1 VHADTRVGLPSGTG
15 TPTERPPGGAVD
27 PDAWLGIVE
36 REYLADFV
44 PAGGAVVKF
53 VVPPTE
59 PDREALREAL
69 RGAAERRGF
78 AFAVVDAASTKLHM
92 IDRLF
97 HAVARQIDWDG
108 LIRSF
113 LTGVLSQNELRL
125 PPSPSGLETAPS
137 GPGAAWAAAPDELR
151 LSVIAGLNDVPEPLL
166 RTHVDRWIWDAVF
179 RDYAM
184 SQEFRYA
191 LIHLCLDQ
199 LDPGIDPALGAA
211 IREWLLG
218 EIRLLSG
225 LKRAL
230 IFQKIA
236 RHNARHILFSLT
248 HWLER
253 AGKKGLVL
261 VLDISRYTVTRRP
274 IEPDGT
280 LYYSTAAVLDAYE
293 LLRQLID
300 ATDELEHC
308 FVCAVAAPEFLSD
321 ERRGMTSYHAL
332 NLRIAD
338 EVRDRYRPNPL
349 AALARLTG

>member
-1 VHADTRVGLPSGTG
+1 VHPNPLADVLTAEHPL
-15 TPTERPPGGAVD
+15 GGAVD
-27 PDAWLGIVE
+27 LEDWLDIVE

-44 PAGGAVVKF
+44 PAGGAAVKF

-59 PDREALREAL
+59 LDRQQLRAAL
-69 RGAAERRGF
+69 RGAAERHGLQ
-78 AFAVVDAASTKLHM
+78 FAVVDAESTKLHL
-92 IDRLF
+92 IDKLF
-97 HAVARQIDWDG
+97 HAVARQMDWDG
-108 LIRSF
+108 LIRAF
-113 LTGVLSQNELRL
+113 LIRVLSQNELRL
-125 PPSPSGLETAPS
+125 PPTPSG
-137 GPGAAWAAAPDELR
+137 PDELR

-166 RTHVDRWIWDAVF
+166 RTHIDRWIWDALF

-199 LDPGIDPALGAA
+199 LDPGINPALGAA
-211 IREWLLG
+211 IREWLVG
-218 EIRLLSG
+218 ETRLISG

-253 AGKKGLVL
+253 AGQKGLVL
-261 VLDISRYTVTRRP
+261 VLDISRYAITRRP
-274 IEPDGT
+274 LEPDGS

-300 ATDELEHC
+300 ATDELECC

-332 NLRIAD
+332 NLRLAD

-349 AALARLTG
+349 AALVRLTPGAMRVEG

>member
-1 VHADTRVGLPSGTG
+1 MHADTRAG
-15 TPTERPPGGAVD
+15 TPTERPPGGAID
-27 PDAWLGIVE
+27 PDAWLGFVE

-59 PDREALREAL
+59 RDREALREAL

-78 AFAVVDAASTKLHM
+78 EFAVVDAASTKLHM

-97 HAVARQIDWDG
+97 HAVARQMDWDG

-113 LTGVLSQNELRL
+113 LTRLLSQNGLQL
-125 PPSPSGLETAPS
+125 PPTPS
-137 GPGAAWAAAPDELR
+137 GPGAGYPLAGGAAAPDALR

-166 RTHVDRWIWDAVF
+166 RTHVDRWVWDVVF

-191 LIHLCLDQ
+191 LVHLCLDQ
-199 LDPGIDPALGAA
+199 LDPGINPALGAA
-211 IREWLLG
+211 IREWLVG
-218 EIRLLSG
+218 EIRLISG

-253 AGKKGLVL
+253 AGRKGLVL
-261 VLDISRYTVTRRP
+261 VLDISRYAVTRRP
-274 IEPDGT
+274 IEPDGS

-308 FVCAVAAPEFLSD
+308 VVCAVAAPEFLSD

-349 AALARLTG
+349 AALVRLGAGEE

>member
-1 VHADTRVGLPSGTG
+1 MHTEPLTDVLPAEHS
-15 TPTERPPGGAVD
+15 PGGAVD
-27 PDAWLGIVE
+27 LATWLGIVE
-36 REYLADFV
+36 REYLSDFV
-44 PAGGAVVKF
+44 PAGGAAVKF

-59 PDREALREAL
+59 LGRQELRAALRD
-69 RGAAERRGF
+69 AAERHGLQ
-78 AFAVVDAASTKLHM
+78 FAVVDAATTRMHL

-97 HAVARQIDWDG
+97 HAVAGQMDWDG
-108 LIRSF
+108 LIRAF
-113 LTGVLSQNELRL
+113 LVRVLGQNGLRL
-125 PPSPSGLETAPS
+125 PPTPSGLETALS
-137 GPGAAWAAAPDELR
+137 GPDDLR
-151 LSVIAGLNDVPEPLL
+151 LSVIARLNDVPEPLL
-166 RTHVDRWIWDAVF
+166 RTHVDRWIWDALF

-199 LDPGIDPALGAA
+199 LDPGINPALGAA
-211 IREWLLG
+211 IREWLVG
-218 EIRLLSG
+218 QTRLISG

-248 HWLER
+248 HWLAR
-253 AGKKGLVL
+253 AGPKGLVL
-261 VLDISRYTVTRRP
+261 VLDISRYAITRRP
-274 IEPDGT
+274 IEPDGS

-300 ATDELEHC
+300 ATDELAYC

-321 ERRGMTSYHAL
+321 ERRGMTSYHAI
-332 NLRIAD
+332 NLRLAD

-349 AALARLTG
+349 AALVRLAS